1 VGRQAACFGLR
12 RHKTKGAAVKP
23 TRNKFTIL
31 KQVVEKIPSYLVSK
45 LANKY
50 GVDKKSRTFSPWSH
64 VVTMV
69 FAQLAHSFGLN
80 DVSDSLTHHSS
91 ALATVRGATPPS
103 RNGLSHAN
111 KVRDADMAEELFWL
125 TLSDIQRDHPNFGM
139 GRNYCGF
146 PRRFKKIINVIDSTT
161 IKLVANCMD
170 WAKHRRRKAAA
181 KCHMRLDLQTF
192 LPRFALVKTAGTHDS
207 TEARELCA
215 DIRSGEIVVFDK
227 AYVDFYHLNELTE
240 REIFWVSRA
249 KDNMA
254 YTIVKRNKHKGAVL
268 KDHVVRL
275 KWYKSQK
282 AYSSLL
288 RLITAKIKVDGKI
301 VVMTFLSNN
310 MDWSASSICDL
321 YEGRWGVEVF
331 FKQLKQTLQLSDF
344 LGYSENAV
352 RWQVWTALLTYVLLR
367 FISYIGKWKDSFT
380 RLFTVIRGVLW
391 SRIDLLALLCR
402 CYGTACGPPRM
413 RLSVEQL
420 YLPGFEMKS
429 CGTA

>member
-1 VGRQAACFGLR
+1 MFWFT
-12 RHKTKGAAVKP
+12 KTQNKGAAMKP
-23 TRNKFTIL
+23 TRHKFTIL

-45 LANKY
+45 LAHKY
-50 GVDKKSRTFSPWSH
+50 GVDKQSRTFSPWSH
-64 VVTMV
+64 VVTLV
-69 FAQLAHSFGLN
+69 YAQLAHSFGLN
-80 DVSDSLTHHSS
+80 DVSDSLVHHRG
-91 ALATVRGATPPS
+91 ALATLRGAMPPS

-111 KVRDADMAEELFWL
+111 KVRNADMAEELFWL
-125 TLSDIQRDHPNFGM
+125 TLSNIQREHPSFGM

-146 PRRFKKIINVIDSTT
+146 PRRFKRIINVIDSTT

-192 LPRFALVKTAGTHDS
+192 LPRFALVKTAGSHDN

-240 REIFWVSRA
+240 RGVFWVSRA

-254 YTIVKRNKHKGAVL
+254 YTIVKRNKHEGTVL
-268 KDHVVRL
+268 KDHFIRL
-275 KWYKSQK
+275 KVNKSQK
-282 AYSSLL
+282 AYPSLL
-288 RLITAKIKVDGKI
+288 RMITAKIEVDGKI
-301 VVMTFLSNN
+301 VIMTFLSNN
-310 MDWSASSICDL
+310 MEWSASSICDL

-391 SRIDLLALLCR
+391 SRLDLSALLCR
-402 CYGTACGPPRM
+402 FCGTADGSSRM
-413 RLSVEQL
+413 HLSVEQL
-420 YLPGFEMKS
+420 YLPGFELKN